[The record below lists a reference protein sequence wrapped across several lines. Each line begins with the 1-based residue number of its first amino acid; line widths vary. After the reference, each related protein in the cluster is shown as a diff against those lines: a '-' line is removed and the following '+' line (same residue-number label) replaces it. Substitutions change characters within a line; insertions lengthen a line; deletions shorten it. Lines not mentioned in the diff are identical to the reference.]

1 MIRSIWH
8 RGRTALSG
16 AHRKARSYSS
26 APSPSSAGSVYILL
40 PNPFPFSRKDRSL
53 VAKQKRPNLTDRR
66 RIELLKEKIAEIE
79 RRRRIKRKKD
89 KTD

>member
-1 MIRSIWH
+1 
-8 RGRTALSG
+8 
-16 AHRKARSYSS
+16 
-26 APSPSSAGSVYILL
+26 
-40 PNPFPFSRKDRSL
+40 